1 MRHCRFIVLL
11 LSVIICLPLVRAQG
25 PDQKGSAELA
35 RSLNVSFSPGSSS
48 VMYLERDGKRY
59 MIDVAAKSIREASR
73 SETAAPAAA
82 PQQGGNGAA
91 LFGANCSRCHGTDG
105 KGISSVGTPDFTN
118 SSMHSTLNTAHIEDT
133 VRRGKNGRMPSFAG
147 KLTDDQIGEIAT
159 WVNSLSAGP
168 SISGTAPREGVY
180 QPGDDVLFSLPTG
193 RPTDRHGVYINF
205 SHRFPFDSAFQGLR
219 SGSELFGLD
228 DFALPSLG
236 VRYGF
241 TDKLFG
247 GIMRSPSFIG
257 RPIQLMLG
265 YTLLEESHGD
275 PFNLTVRVSMEGQNN
290 FRKNYTENIEAIVS
304 RSITRHA
311 QLYVVPTASFNDRRV
326 VQGSLISSQIPDIPG
341 VNAFSVGVGLA
352 IDIRPT
358 VALVGEVIPT
368 LVGGAELGI
377 HRPAMSYGI
386 QKKIFRHAF
395 TFGVSNSP
403 GVTISQRAGTDAS
416 YLGQQSGDTFKN
428 MFVGFDLTRQ
438 IK

>member
-1 MRHCRFIVLL
+1 MRFCPSIVY
-11 LSVIICLPLVRAQG
+11 LSCVILCLPIARAQIA
-25 PDQKGSAELA
+25 DELA

-59 MIDVAAKSIREASR
+59 VIDVATKSIREASQ
-73 SETAAPAAA
+73 SESAAPASA
-82 PQQGGNGAA
+82 GASV
-91 LFGANCSRCHGTDG
+91 LFQANCSGCHGADG
-105 KGISSVGTPDFTN
+105 KGISSVGTPDLTN
-118 SSMHSTLNTAHIEDT
+118 ASLHPTLNTAHIEDT
-133 VRRGKNGRMPSFAG
+133 IRRGKNGRMPAFAG
-147 KLTDDQIGEIAT
+147 RLSDDQIGEIAA
-159 WVNSLSAGP
+159 WVNGLSVPPPGSLSTTA
-168 SISGTAPREGVY
+168 APREGVY
-180 QPGDDVLFSLPTG
+180 TPGDDVLFSLPTG

-247 GIMRSPSFIG
+247 SIMRSPSFIG
-257 RPIQLMLG
+257 RPIQMMLG
-265 YTLLEESHGD
+265 YSLLEESHGD
-275 PFNLTVRVSMEGQNN
+275 PFNLTVRVSIEGQNN
-290 FRKNYTENIEAIVS
+290 FRKNYTENIEAIFS
-304 RSITRHA
+304 RSLTRHA
-311 QLYVVPTASFNDRRV
+311 QFYVVPTASFDDRRV
-326 VQGSLISSQIPDIPG
+326 VQGSLISSGIPDIPG

-358 VALVGEVIPT
+358 VALVAEVTPT

-377 HRPAMSYGI
+377 HRPAMGYGI

-395 TFGVSNSP
+395 TFGVTNSP
-403 GVTISQRAGTDAS
+403 GVTVSQRAGTDAS
-416 YLGQQSGDTFKN
+416 YLGEPSGDTFKN

-438 IK
+438 IQ

>member
-1 MRHCRFIVLL
+1 MRCCRFIVILI
-11 LSVIICLPLVRAQG
+11 SVINSIPVARAQ
-25 PDQKGSAELA
+25 SADELA
-35 RSLNVSFSPGSSS
+35 RSLNVSFSPGASS
-48 VMYLERDGKRY
+48 VLFLERDGKRY
-59 MIDVAAKSIREASR
+59 VIDVSTKSIREAGQP
-73 SETAAPAAA
+73 EPAAPA
-82 PQQGGNGAA
+82 GGSA
-91 LFGANCSRCHGTDG
+91 LFQANCAGCHGVDG

-118 SSMHSTLNTAHIEDT
+118 ASMHATLSPAHIEDT
-133 VRRGKNGRMPSFAG
+133 IRRGKNGRMPAFAG
-147 KLTDDQIGEIAT
+147 RLSDDQIGEIAT
-159 WVNSLSAGP
+159 WVNNLSTNSTTNAP
-168 SISGTAPREGVY
+168 APREGVY

-193 RPTDRHGVYINF
+193 RATDRHGVYINF

-241 TDKLFG
+241 TDRLFG

-257 RPIQLMLG
+257 RPIQMMLG
-265 YTLLEESHGD
+265 YTLLEERRGD

-290 FRKNYTENIEAIVS
+290 FRKNYTENIEAIFS
-304 RSITRHA
+304 RSLTRHA
-311 QLYVVPTASFNDRRV
+311 QFYVVPTASFNARRV
-326 VQGSLISSQIPDIPG
+326 VQGSLVSSQIPDIPG
-341 VNAFSVGVGLA
+341 VNAFSVGIGLA
-352 IDIRPT
+352 IDVRPT
-358 VALVGEVIPT
+358 VALVAEVIPT
-368 LVGGAELGI
+368 LVNGTELGI

-403 GVTISQRAGTDAS
+403 GVTVSQRAGTDAS
-416 YLGQQSGDTFKN
+416 YLGNPSGDTFQN

>member
-1 MRHCRFIVLL
+1 MRHCRFIVFLF
-11 LSVIICLPLVRAQG
+11 SVIICLPVARSQT
-25 PDQKGSAELA
+25 PDELA
-35 RSLNVSFSPGSSS
+35 RSLNVSFSPGSST

-59 MIDVAAKSIREASR
+59 VIDVAAKSIREAGPES
-73 SETAAPAAA
+73 AAPASGG
-82 PQQGGNGAA
+82 PQSGGSA
-91 LFGANCSRCHGTDG
+91 LFEANCSGCHGADG
-105 KGISSVGTPDFTN
+105 KGLSSKGTPDFTN

-147 KLTDDQIGEIAT
+147 RLSDAQIGEIAT
-159 WVNSLSAGP
+159 WVNNLSAGP
-168 SISGTAPREGVY
+168 DSLSTSTAPREGVY

-205 SHRFPFDSAFQGLR
+205 THRFPFDSAFQGLR

-236 VRYGF
+236 LRYGF

-265 YTLLEESHGD
+265 YTLLDEHRGD

-290 FRKNYTENIEAIVS
+290 FRKNYTENIEAIIS

-311 QLYVVPTASFNDRRV
+311 QFYVVPTASFNDRQL
-326 VQGSLISSQIPDIPG
+326 VQGSLISSEIPDLPG
-341 VNAFSVGVGLA
+341 VNAFSIGIGLA
-352 IDIRPT
+352 IDVRPT
-358 VALVGEVIPT
+358 VALVAEVIPT
-368 LVGGAELGI
+368 LVGAAELGI

-386 QKKIFRHAF
+386 QKKIFRHSF
-395 TFGVSNSP
+395 TIGVTNSP
-403 GVTISQRAGTDAS
+403 GVTVSQRAGTDAS
-416 YLGQQSGDTFKN
+416 YLGQPSGDTFKN

>member
-1 MRHCRFIVLL
+1 MRYRPYIVY
-11 LSVIICLPLVRAQG
+11 LSCVIICLPIARAQIA
-25 PDQKGSAELA
+25 DELA
-35 RSLNVSFSPGSSS
+35 RSLNISFSPGSSS

-59 MIDVAAKSIREASR
+59 VIDASTKTIREASR
-73 SETAAPAAA
+73 SESAAPT
-82 PQQGGNGAA
+82 GGSA
-91 LFGANCSRCHGTDG
+91 LFQANCSGCHGADG

-118 SSMHSTLNTAHIEDT
+118 ASLHPTLNTAHVEDT
-133 VRRGKNGRMPSFAG
+133 IRRGKNGRMPAFAG
-147 KLTDDQIGEIAT
+147 RLTDDQIGEIAT
-159 WVNSLSAGP
+159 WVNNLSAAPGSLSTSA
-168 SISGTAPREGVY
+168 APREGVY
-180 QPGDDVLFSLPTG
+180 TPGDDVLFSLPTG
-193 RPTDRHGVYINF
+193 RSTDRHGVYINF

-265 YTLLEESHGD
+265 YTLLEERHGD

-290 FRKNYTENIEAIVS
+290 FRKNYTENIEAIFS

-311 QLYVVPTASFNDRRV
+311 QFYVVPTASFDDRRL

-358 VALVGEVIPT
+358 VALVAEMTPT
-368 LVGGAELGI
+368 LVGGIELGI
-377 HRPAMSYGI
+377 HRPAMGYGI

-403 GVTISQRAGTDAS
+403 GVTVSQRAGTDAS
-416 YLGQQSGDTFKN
+416 YLGNPSGDTFKN

-438 IK
+438 IQ

>member
-1 MRHCRFIVLL
+1 MRSIIIFI
-11 LSVIICLPLVRAQG
+11 SVILSLPAARAQSA
-25 PDQKGSAELA
+25 DQTGNAELA

-48 VMYLERDGKRY
+48 VLFLERDGKRY
-59 MIDVAAKSIREASR
+59 AIDVAAKSIRESP
-73 SETAAPAAA
+73 SPT
-82 PQQGGNGAA
+82 GGSA
-91 LFGANCSRCHGTDG
+91 LFDGNCSGCHGADG

-118 SSMHSTLNTAHIEDT
+118 ASMHATLNLAHIEET
-133 VRRGKNGRMPSFAG
+133 IRRGRDGRMPSFTG
-147 KLTDDQIGEIAT
+147 RLSDEQIGEIAT
-159 WVNSLSAGP
+159 WVTNLSAAPATIGAP
-168 SISGTAPREGVY
+168 PREGVY

-193 RPTDRHGVYINF
+193 RATDRHGVYINF

-219 SGSELFGLD
+219 SGSELFGLE
-228 DFALPSLG
+228 DFALPSIG

-265 YTLLEESHGD
+265 YTLLEERHGD

-304 RSITRHA
+304 RSLTRHA
-311 QLYVVPTASFNDRRV
+311 QFYLVPTASFNDRRL
-326 VQGSLISSQIPDIPG
+326 VQGSLISSGIPDIPG

-358 VALVGEVIPT
+358 VALVAEMTPT

-377 HRPAMSYGI
+377 HRPAMGYGI

-403 GVTISQRAGTDAS
+403 GVTVSQRAGTDAT
-416 YLGQQSGDTFKN
+416 YLGNPSGDTFKN

-438 IK
+438 IE

>member
-11 LSVIICLPLVRAQG
+11 SSGIFCLPVARAQ
-25 PDQKGSAELA
+25 SADELA

-48 VMYLERDGKRY
+48 VLYLERDGKRY
-59 MIDVAAKSIREASR
+59 VIDVAAKSIREASQ
-73 SETAAPAAA
+73 SESAAPAS
-82 PQQGGNGAA
+82 GSA
-91 LFGANCSRCHGTDG
+91 LFQANCSGCHGPDG

-118 SSMHSTLNTAHIEDT
+118 ASMRATLNPAHIQET
-133 VRRGKNGRMPSFAG
+133 IRRGKDGNMPSFAG
-147 KLTDDQIGEIAT
+147 RLSDDQIGEIAT
-159 WVNSLSAGP
+159 WVNNLNAAP
-168 SISGTAPREGVY
+168 STPGTSTTSAPREGVY
-180 QPGDDVLFSLPTG
+180 RPGDDVLFSLPTG

-228 DFALPSLG
+228 DFALPSLA

-247 GIMRSPSFIG
+247 GILRSPSFIG

-265 YTLLEESHGD
+265 YTLLEESKGD

-290 FRKNYTENIEAIVS
+290 FRKNYTENIEAIFS

-311 QLYVVPTASFNDRRV
+311 QFYVVPTASFNDRRL
-326 VQGSLISSQIPDIPG
+326 VQGSLISSEIPDIPG

-358 VALVGEVIPT
+358 VALVAELIPT
-368 LVGGAELGI
+368 VVNGPELGI

-403 GVTISQRAGTDAS
+403 GVTVSQRGGTDAT
-416 YLGQQSGDTFKN
+416 YLGEPSGDTFKN

-438 IK
+438 IE

>member
-1 MRHCRFIVLL
+1 MRFCRSIVLL
-11 LSVIICLPLVRAQG
+11 TSVIICRAQA
-25 PDQKGSAELA
+25 PDDLA
-35 RSLNVSFSPGSSS
+35 RSLNVSFAPGASS

-59 MIDVAAKSIREASR
+59 VIDVAAKSIREAGPES
-73 SETAAPAAA
+73 AAPAGAG
-82 PQQGGNGAA
+82 PQSGGNA
-91 LFGANCSRCHGTDG
+91 LFEANCSGCHGADG
-105 KGISSVGTPDFTN
+105 KGLSSKGTPDFTN

-147 KLTDDQIGEIAT
+147 RLSDAQIGEIAT
-159 WVNSLSAGP
+159 WVNNLSAGP
-168 SISGTAPREGVY
+168 ATNSPVSREGIY

-236 VRYGF
+236 LRYGF

-265 YTLLEESHGD
+265 YTLLEESKGD

-290 FRKNYTENIEAIVS
+290 FRKNYTENIEAIFS

-311 QLYVVPTASFNDRRV
+311 QFYVVPTASFNDRRL
-326 VQGSLISSQIPDIPG
+326 VQGSLISSEIPDLPG
-341 VNAFSVGVGLA
+341 VNTFSVGLGLA

-358 VALVGEVIPT
+358 VALVAELIPT
-368 LVGGAELGI
+368 VVNGPELGI

-403 GVTISQRAGTDAS
+403 GVTVSQRAGTDAS
-416 YLGQQSGDTFKN
+416 YLGDPSGDTFKN
-428 MFVGFDLTRQ
+428 LFVGFDLTRQ
-438 IK
+438 IH

>member
-1 MRHCRFIVLL
+1 MRYCPSIVY
-11 LSVIICLPLVRAQG
+11 LSCVILCLPVARAQLT
-25 PDQKGSAELA
+25 DELA

-59 MIDVAAKSIREASR
+59 VIDASTKSIREES
-73 SETAAPAAA
+73 AAPAS
-82 PQQGGNGAA
+82 GSA
-91 LFGANCSRCHGTDG
+91 LFRANCSGCHGADG
-105 KGISSVGTPDFTN
+105 KGIASVGTPDFTN
-118 SSMHSTLNTAHIEDT
+118 ASMHATLNTAHIEDT
-133 VRRGKNGRMPSFAG
+133 IRRGKNGRMPAFAG
-147 KLTDDQIGEIAT
+147 RLSDDQIGEIAT
-159 WVNSLSAGP
+159 WVNNLSAGP
-168 SISGTAPREGVY
+168 SINSAPPREGVY

-193 RPTDRHGVYINF
+193 RATDRHGVYINF

-265 YTLLEESHGD
+265 YTLLEERHGD

-311 QLYVVPTASFNDRRV
+311 QFYVVPTASFDDRRL
-326 VQGSLISSQIPDIPG
+326 VQGSLISSGIPDIPG

-358 VALVGEVIPT
+358 VALVAEMTPT

-377 HRPAMSYGI
+377 HRPAMGYGI

-395 TFGVSNSP
+395 TFGVSNGP
-403 GVTISQRAGTDAS
+403 GVTISQRAGTDAT
-416 YLGQQSGDTFKN
+416 YLGNPSGDTFKN

-438 IK
+438 IQ

>member
-1 MRHCRFIVLL
+1 MRSCRFTVILI
-11 LSVIICLPLVRAQG
+11 SVINCIPVARAQ
-25 PDQKGSAELA
+25 SADELA

-48 VMYLERDGKRY
+48 VLFLDRDGKRY
-59 MIDVAAKSIREASR
+59 VIDVSTKSIRETGKP
-73 SETAAPAAA
+73 EPAAPA
-82 PQQGGNGAA
+82 GGSA
-91 LFGANCSRCHGTDG
+91 LFQANCSGCHGAEG

-118 SSMHSTLNTAHIEDT
+118 TSMHATLSPAHIEDT
-133 VRRGKNGRMPSFAG
+133 IRRGKNGRMPAFAAR
-147 KLTDDQIGEIAT
+147 LSDDQIGEIAT
-159 WVNSLSAGP
+159 WVNNLSTNSATNAP
-168 SISGTAPREGVY
+168 APREGVY

-193 RPTDRHGVYINF
+193 RATDRHGVYINF

-241 TDKLFG
+241 TDRLFG

-257 RPIQLMLG
+257 RPIQIMLG
-265 YTLLEESHGD
+265 YTLLDERRGD

-290 FRKNYTENIEAIVS
+290 FRKNYTENIEAIFS
-304 RSITRHA
+304 RSLTRHA

-326 VQGSLISSQIPDIPG
+326 VQGSLVSSQIPDIPG
-341 VNAFSVGVGLA
+341 VNAFSVGIGLA

-358 VALVGEVIPT
+358 VALVAEVIPT
-368 LVGGAELGI
+368 LVNGTELGI

-403 GVTISQRAGTDAS
+403 GVTVSQRAGTDAS
-416 YLGQQSGDTFKN
+416 YLGNPSGDTFQN

>member
-1 MRHCRFIVLL
+1 MRHFRFIVV
-11 LSVIICLPLVRAQG
+11 LSVIYCLPVARAQS
-25 PDQKGSAELA
+25 PDQAGNAELA

-59 MIDVAAKSIREASR
+59 VIDVAAKSIREASQPE
-73 SETAAPAAA
+73 SSPAS
-82 PQQGGNGAA
+82 GGA
-91 LFGANCSRCHGTDG
+91 LFQANCSGCHGSDG
-105 KGISSVGTPDFTN
+105 KGKSAVGTPDFTN
-118 SSMHSTLNTAHIEDT
+118 SSMHSTLNPAHIEDT
-133 VRRGKNGRMPSFAG
+133 VRRGKNGRMPAFAG
-147 KLTDDQIGEIAT
+147 RLSDDQIGEIAT
-159 WVNSLSAGP
+159 WVNNLSAAPASNGP
-168 SISGTAPREGVY
+168 APHEGVY

-193 RPTDRHGVYINF
+193 RVTDRHGVYINF
-205 SHRFPFDSAFQGLR
+205 THRFPFDSAFQGLR

-236 VRYGF
+236 VRYGI
-241 TDKLFG
+241 TDKFFG

-265 YTLLEESHGD
+265 YTLLEERRGD

-311 QLYVVPTASFNDRRV
+311 QFYLVPTASFNDRRL
-326 VQGSLISSQIPDIPG
+326 VQGSLVSSQIPDLPG
-341 VNAFSVGVGLA
+341 VNAFSLGVGLA
-352 IDIRPT
+352 IDVRPT
-358 VALVGEVIPT
+358 VALVAEMTPT

-377 HRPAMSYGI
+377 HRPAMAYGI

-395 TFGVSNSP
+395 TIGVSNSP
-403 GVTISQRAGTDAS
+403 GVTVSQRAGTDAS
-416 YLGQQSGDTFKN
+416 YLGKPSGDTFQN

-438 IK
+438 IE

>member
-1 MRHCRFIVLL
+1 MRYCRFIVLL
-11 LSVIICLPLVRAQG
+11 ISVISCVPGARAQSS
-25 PDQKGSAELA
+25 DQTGNAELA

-48 VMYLERDGKRY
+48 VLFLERDGKRY
-59 MIDVAAKSIREASR
+59 VIDVATKSIREASQTE
-73 SETAAPAAA
+73 SAAPA
-82 PQQGGNGAA
+82 GGAA
-91 LFGANCSRCHGTDG
+91 LFQANCAGCHGPAG
-105 KGISSVGTPDFTN
+105 KGIPSVGTPDFTN
-118 SSMHSTLNTAHIEDT
+118 SSMHSTLNKAHIEDT
-133 VRRGKNGRMPSFAG
+133 LRRGKNGRMPSFAG
-147 KLTDDQIGEIAT
+147 RLSDDQIGEIAT
-159 WVNSLSAGP
+159 WVNGLSAAP
-168 SISGTAPREGVY
+168 APPGTLTTSAAPREGVY

-193 RPTDRHGVYINF
+193 RATDRHGVYFNF

-241 TDKLFG
+241 TDKFFG

-265 YTLLEESHGD
+265 YTLLEERRGD
-275 PFNLTVRVSMEGQNN
+275 PFNLTVRFSMEGQNN
-290 FRKNYTENIEAIVS
+290 FRKNYTENIEAIFS

-311 QLYVVPTASFNDRRV
+311 QFYVVPTASFNDRRL
-326 VQGSLISSQIPDIPG
+326 VQGSLVSSGIPDIPG
-341 VNAFSVGVGLA
+341 VNAFSLGVGLA

-358 VALVGEVIPT
+358 VALVAEMTPT

-377 HRPAMSYGI
+377 HRPSMSYGI

-395 TFGVSNSP
+395 TVGVSNSP
-403 GVTISQRAGTDAS
+403 GVTVSQRAGTDAS
-416 YLGQQSGDTFKN
+416 YLGKPSGDTFQN

-438 IK
+438 IE